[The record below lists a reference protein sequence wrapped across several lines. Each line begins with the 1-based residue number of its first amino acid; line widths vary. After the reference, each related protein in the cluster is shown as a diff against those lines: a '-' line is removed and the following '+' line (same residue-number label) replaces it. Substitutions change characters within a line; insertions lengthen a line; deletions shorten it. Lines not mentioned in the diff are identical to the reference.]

1 MMAGRGTNAVAGGPA
16 GHIPVLLDE
25 VVEFLDP
32 KPGEVFVDG
41 TFGDGGYSRA
51 LLAAGA
57 SVVGIDRDPDA
68 ITEGRPLSAAAKG
81 RLTLV
86 RGRFGALD
94 WIARGAGYE
103 TVDGVVLDVGVSSMQ
118 LDRAERGFSFMRD
131 GPLDMRMGKEGA
143 TAADIVNTLDE
154 KVLARIIGLL
164 GEEKKAGPISRAIGE
179 ARARKPLTRT
189 KELADLVEGAIGRAP
204 RDPIHPAT
212 RTFQALRIAVNHE
225 LDELANALGA
235 AERILGEGG
244 RLVVVTFHS
253 LEDRIVKKFLV
264 DRSREHSTGSR
275 HLPAEPLE
283 PPTFRLATR
292 GPVLPE
298 DAERDDNPRARS
310 AKLRAAIRSG
320 AEARPVDLAAVG
332 VPSLQ
337 GLRVPA

>member
-16 GHIPVLLDE
+16 GHVPVLLDE
-25 VVEFLDP
+25 AIELLDP

-68 ITEGRPLSAAAKG
+68 IMEGKPLSAAAKG

-103 TVDGVVLDVGVSSMQ
+103 AVDGVVLDVGVSSMQ

-131 GPLDMRMGKEGA
+131 GPLDMRMSKEGP
-143 TAADIVNTLDE
+143 TAADLVNTLDE
-154 KVLARIIGLL
+154 RGLARVFSLF
-164 GEEKKAGPISRAIGE
+164 GEERKANLV
-179 ARARKPLTRT
+179 ARAVVEAARRKPLSRT
-189 KELADLVEGAIGRAP
+189 KELADIVERALGRAP

-225 LDELANALGA
+225 LDELADALGA
-235 AERILGEGG
+235 AERILKEGG

-253 LEDRIVKKFLV
+253 LEDRIVKKFLAE
-264 DRSREHSTGSR
+264 RSREHAVGSR
-275 HLPAEPLE
+275 HLPAEPVA
-283 PPTFRLATR
+283 PPTFRLDVR
-292 GPVLPE
+292 GPVVPE
-298 DAERDDNPRARS
+298 AAERDDNPRARS
-310 AKLRAAIRSG
+310 AKLRAAIRTAAPS
-320 AEARPVDLAAVG
+320 RPIDHAAIG
-332 VPSLQ
+332 VPVLH
-337 GLRVPA
+337 GIGVAA